1 MQTTYHIKASDVN
14 TSLIADIKSQ
24 FRGEEVLTITV
35 SSEQT
40 SEALDFVNR
49 FLELEKK
56 YPPKRVSSDID
67 FNSIVNEMNG

>member
-1 MQTTYHIKASDVN
+1 MQTTYHIKASEVN

-40 SEALDFVNR
+40 SEDLDPVYR

-56 YPPKRVSSDID
+56 YPPKRVSNDID
-67 FNSIVNEMNG
+67 FNFIVNEMNG

>member
-40 SEALDFVNR
+40 SEALDPVYR

-56 YPPKRVSSDID
+56 YPPKRVSNDLD